1 MKSYLK
7 KHYRLFAILVALI
20 CCNLCASGLTIFVI
34 TGEIVEHSAPLYVI
48 IGYVLGIIFW
58 ASNIIFIYLRE
69 KDIKIPDFV
78 TILDFMIF
86 VAYVAIMFIYFF
98 LSIAV

>member
-1 MKSYLK
+1 MKSYFK
-7 KHYRLFAILVALI
+7 KHYRFFAILAALI

-34 TGEIVEHSAPLYVI
+34 TGEIVGHSAPLYVI

-58 ASNIIFIYLRE
+58 ASNVIFIYLRE
-69 KDIKIPDFV
+69 KDIRIPDSI

-86 VAYVAIMFIYFF
+86 VAYLVIMSIYCF
-98 LSIAV
+98 S